1 MLINDFSV
9 YNHVKNYQ
17 GKYFGMDRPNSK
29 SWYNYPVQDFEY
41 TFNSWG
47 FRGPEY
53 EDYIGKPVIVCL
65 GDSFTVNLGGPVE
78 HSWPSLLAKN
88 FTTPVLN
95 LAINGAGND
104 AIKIVYN
111 RACKIFDVID
121 CFVLYSYLHRR
132 MQDGV
137 FESQPKKHSDNMEYF
152 LQHRLS
158 GVYELALPSSNYTA
172 EEQLFF
178 DTLGIHYK
186 HIDVVEC
193 FNNQDRSRVVKTY
206 YEQLKG
212 SNWPSYKQF
221 IKGADPHPDMYTK
234 EFGYFIRRIL
244 DHTNRD
250 GLHLNLDT
258 NKYYTDYFYN
268 KWKLKNEP

>member
-1 MLINDFSV
+1 M
-9 YNHVKNYQ
+9 
-17 GKYFGMDRPNSK
+17 
-29 SWYNYPVQDFEY
+29 
-41 TFNSWG
+41 
-47 FRGPEY
+47 
-53 EDYIGKPVIVCL
+53 
-65 GDSFTVNLGGPVE
+65 
-78 HSWPSLLAKN
+78 
-88 FTTPVLN
+88 LN

-137 FESQPKKHSDNMEYF
+137 FESLPKKHSDNMEYF

-268 KWKLKNEP
+268 KWKLKK